1 MLTLTSNS
9 QTKLDSVSPEIVT
22 LSDIRTGESA
32 HVVSLSGGHRLMG
45 RMAALGFTPGVE
57 VTVIQNSG
65 WGPIITSVRGTRVAL
80 GRREAAKTVVEKS

>member
-1 MLTLTSNS
+1 MLTLTSES
-9 QTKLDSVSPEIVT
+9 QAKLASANPENVT

-32 HVVSLSGGHRLMG
+32 HVVSLSGGHRLIA

-65 WGPIITSVRGTRVAL
+65 WGPIIASVRGGRVAL
-80 GRREAAKTVVEKS
+80 GRREAAKTIVQKG